1 MKTIREKNGSKMIKQ
16 FNAEPLAIA
25 SVSEYNGNSGLAL
38 RSLHSKD
45 ILAIDCQENRI
56 DTYQAK
62 ATLSQAEKMVE
73 GLPISA
79 SEYLNI
85 LNIEG
90 LNDFPPEKFLIVL
103 KTIDDF
109 FKYKGYP
116 KNKYPLRVFYGFKKL
131 TKKIVKKP
139 SVIILYE
146 NGCSRLND
154 KYVHRTMKVI
164 YQRVQTY
171 KEKEDAKFSNRLFSK
186 YEYFIN
192 GKIWKGDIDA
202 ILRHNFFADKNNIP
216 IDERELIRGFLKKE
230 VFDFYGDKISK
241 FFQSSFDF

>member
-1 MKTIREKNGSKMIKQ
+1 MRKLEIKIQ
-16 FNAEPLAIA
+16 NKKGNEPKYKANLGFVSPLMNAERLLLP
-25 SVSEYNGNSGLAL
+25 NHKKKN
-38 RSLHSKD
+38 K
-45 ILAIDCQENRI
+45 I

-62 ATLSQAEKMVE
+62 TTLSQAEKMVE
-73 GLPISA
+73 GLPLSA
-79 SEYLNI
+79 EEYLNI

-90 LNDFPPEKFLIVL
+90 LNEFPPEKFQIVL

-109 FKYKGYP
+109 FKYHGYP
-116 KNKYPLRVFYGFKKL
+116 KNEYPLRVFYGFKKL

-154 KYVHRTMKVI
+154 KYVHRAMKVT
-164 YQRVQTY
+164 YQRLQTD
-171 KEKEDAKFSNRLFSK
+171 KEKEDAKYSNRLFSK

-192 GKIWKGDIDA
+192 EKVWKGNVDA
-202 ILRHNFFADKNNIP
+202 ILRHNFSADKNNVP
-216 IDERELIRGFLKKE
+216 KDEREHIRELLKKE
-230 VFDFYGDKISK
+230 VFDFYGDKVSR